1 MRVEERNKLEG
12 TDYCVDCE
20 FLAGDYCTAYQ
31 KDTVDVDEVDTDLN
45 KNVTMYE
52 SDKIKWR
59 IQ

>member
-31 KDTVDVDEVDTDLN
+31 KDTVDVDECFQFLEIRELGIL
-45 KNVTMYE
+45 K
-52 SDKIKWR
+52 
-59 IQ
+59 

>member
-1 MRVEERNKLEG
+1 MIKC
-12 TDYCVDCE
+12 YDCE

-31 KDTVDVDEVDTDLN
+31 KDTVDVDEVDKDLN

-52 SDKIKWR
+52 SDKINWR